1 VRIMWLGH
9 ACFLITSDEGLK
21 IVTDP
26 YSVGG
31 GINYGKIE
39 ESADIVTASH
49 KHGDHDN
56 VAAVKGNPQV
66 LDTPAVKK
74 VKGIEFNGVATYHDE
89 AKGGQ
94 RGNNIIFC
102 FALDGIRICHLG
114 DLGHHLD
121 ASQVAAIG
129 QVDILLIPV
138 GGLYTIDARVAAKVC
153 QDLNPRVVIPMHY
166 KTAKCDY
173 PIAGVDDFLRG
184 RENVRRLD
192 VSETE
197 FKKDLL
203 PSVTESVV
211 LSHAL

>member
-1 VRIMWLGH
+1 MRIMWLGH

-66 LDTPAVKK
+66 LDTPGVKK

-173 PIAGVDDFLRG
+173 PIAGVDDFLKG

>member
-203 PSVTESVV
+203 PSVTETVV